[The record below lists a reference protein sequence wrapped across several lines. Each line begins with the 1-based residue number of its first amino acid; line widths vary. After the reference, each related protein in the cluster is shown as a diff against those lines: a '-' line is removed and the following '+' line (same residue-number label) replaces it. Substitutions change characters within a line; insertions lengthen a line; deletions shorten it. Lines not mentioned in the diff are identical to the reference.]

1 MQTQC
6 ARAKS
11 NEKQHNPSTNIC
23 VLLCL
28 MMMTLIRTEYCL
40 LAGQEEKEEEGVYN
54 TK

>member
-11 NEKQHNPSTNIC
+11 NVEQHNPSTNIC

-28 MMMTLIRTEYCL
+28 MMTLIRTEYCL

>member
-1 MQTQC
+1 MQTQR

-11 NEKQHNPSTNIC
+11 EEKQHNPSTNIC

-28 MMMTLIRTEYCL
+28 MMTLIRTEYCL
-40 LAGQEEKEEEGVYN
+40 LAVWKEEEEGVYN